1 MNAFVY
7 FVRKKIIFTA
17 QISIKEIG
25 NTGLRIARQVDVQ
38 LDGWRLA
45 TLAAVAVR
53 RKLAQCNSSQEKCKL
68 HLLLAAA

>member
-1 MNAFVY
+1 MG
-7 FVRKKIIFTA
+7 
-17 QISIKEIG
+17 EICNHLQNF
-25 NTGLRIARQVDVQ
+25 NTYHKNWQHWLRIARQVDVQ

-68 HLLLAAA
+68 HLLAAA